1 MSKQQAT
8 SQDFAAIQHHLAH
21 DNHANRKAM
30 LDFIANDPIYIP
42 RYNNKLEFERELA
55 LQRLKKLADKGFI
68 SVFDFEKN
76 PLNIFAAHEIAGMV
90 DGSMGTKLTVQWNLF
105 GGSVIKLG
113 TERHRNLLPG
123 VDNLHDIGCF
133 ALTELG
139 YGNNAVE
146 METIAIYDDNK
157 REFIIN
163 TPTPLAQKYWI
174 TNSAVH
180 AKWSVVFAQTII
192 RGKNEGI
199 HAILV
204 RIREEDMKPSKGV
217 VIEDMGVKFECNGV
231 DNGKLWFKNVRV
243 PVQNLLNRFSDID
256 ENNNFSSVVK
266 NRRDRFLKVADQLL
280 SGRLAI
286 ASLNLGGTK
295 TCISIAF
302 SYASTRLAVGPNG
315 KSDTPIL
322 DYQLQQRALLPL
334 LATTIALNIG
344 LNHCKVRWLE
354 QTDRDVPEVVRLC
367 CVIKPLV
374 TWHYERVASICRE
387 RCGGQGYLS
396 VNRFGSFIGFSHAG
410 MTAEGDNSVLMQKVS
425 KELLAGVQSG
435 SVKLPVVSDADSAQ
449 SWDISNLDNQ
459 LKLFR
464 LREQLLVKEL
474 GAKMN
479 KKTSSGVSVF
489 EAWMKQ
495 ESDTI
500 QALARAHGDRIVLE
514 QVVVSIQKLT
524 GGSSKILADVARLY
538 ALTQIDANLSWYI
551 INRLISV
558 QTAATVQPLIREIV
572 KDLAPYNK
580 QLINV
585 LGVDPR
591 ILYAPIAND
600 WVKYNET
607 DNQGEL
613 LKDLSVG
620 MQSKL

>member
-1 MSKQQAT
+1 MD
-8 SQDFAAIQHHLAH
+8 DFETIKYHLAY

-42 RYNNKLEFERELA
+42 RYNIPLEFERELA

-90 DGSMGTKLTVQWNLF
+90 DGSMGTKMTVQWNLF
-105 GGSVIKLG
+105 GGTVIKLG
-113 TERHRNLLPG
+113 TERHRNILPG
-123 VDNLHDIGCF
+123 VDNLHNVGCF

-146 METIAIYDDNK
+146 METTAIYDDNR

-174 TNSAVH
+174 TNSAIH
-180 AKWSVVFAQTII
+180 AKWAVVFAQTII
-192 RGKNEGI
+192 HGQNEGI

-204 RIREEDMKPSKGV
+204 RIREENMNPSKGV
-217 VIEDMGVKFECNGV
+217 IIEDMGVKFECNGV

-243 PVQNLLNRFSDID
+243 PVQNLLNRYSDID
-256 ENNNFSSVVK
+256 ENNKFSSVVK
-266 NRRDRFLKVADQLL
+266 NRRERFLKVADQLL

-302 SYASTRLAVGPNG
+302 KYASSRLAVGPNG

-322 DYQLQQRALLPL
+322 AYQLQQRALLPL
-334 LATTIALNIG
+334 LATTIVLNIG
-344 LNHCKVRWLE
+344 LNYCKVRWLE
-354 QTDRDVPEVVRLC
+354 QTDKDAPEVVRLC

-374 TWHYERVASICRE
+374 TWNFERVASICRE

-396 VNRFGSFIGFSHAG
+396 INRFGSFIGFSHAG

-435 SVKLPVVSDADSAQ
+435 SVKLSIVRDANNAQ

-474 GAKMN
+474 GTNMSRTK
-479 KKTSSGVSVF
+479 SLGVPIF

-495 ESDTI
+495 ESDTV
-500 QALARAHGDRIVLE
+500 QALARAHGDRIVFE
-514 QVVVSIQKLT
+514 QVIISIQKLK
-524 GGSSKILADVARLY
+524 GGSSKILATIACLY
-538 ALTQIDANLSWYI
+538 ALTQIDANLAWFI
-551 INRLISV
+551 VNKLISV

-572 KDLAPYNK
+572 KDISPYSM
-580 QLINV
+580 QLV
-585 LGVDPR
+585 DALGVDPR
-591 ILYAPIAND
+591 VLYAPIAND
-600 WVKYNET
+600 WVKYNEI

-613 LKDLSVG
+613 LKDLSSG
-620 MQSKL
+620 IRSKL